1 MSISMNELLS
11 RSFWIFLLLASPAA
25 AQPADQS
32 DQQRRIEGARDHM
45 ERGQELYV
53 QSRFLEA
60 AEEFQ
65 RAYELQPFGAFLYNA
80 AVAYEQ
86 QESWTQ
92 AADFF
97 GRYLEREPNARDA
110 GEVRR
115 RVDQLRT
122 RALDAQA
129 QNPDPNAQ
137 NPDPNAQNP
146 DPNAQN
152 PDPNAQNPDP
162 NAQNPDPNAQNP
174 DPSRP
179 TEPVQPPEEMKSL
192 LSVRTN
198 PEGAQ
203 INVRVGDRI
212 VASGPAPFA
221 QTLDFG
227 DYMVSVE
234 HPDYRTVQE
243 RVRIRPGKVYVVIVE
258 MSQGIFYGYL
268 RVVSN
273 VPGAQ
278 VFIDDRAQGPMG
290 QTPFAHVIPT
300 GEHRVWVDRAGYESA
315 EQTAEIG
322 LGEDVILNVTLER
335 VTYGRI
341 SVVSNVRGAVVFI
354 DDRRMGAVPFNGD
367 VAPGARVVR
376 VEADG
381 MKDWE
386 EEVTVAQ
393 GQVTPVRVRMRPSV
407 GRGAAWI
414 TMGFGAASLA
424 GGIVLG
430 VLASSLE
437 SDLAADRDAGILSN
451 DDSRF
456 TEGLIF
462 SIAADAAFGLATIL
476 GIFSLYYFLR
486 DPLPDSEAT
495 VLTPRD
501 WALSPSVTPTQAGA
515 DFHWWF

>member
-1 MSISMNELLS
+1 MAELLS
-11 RSFWIFLLLASPAA
+11 FVWSIALASTAS

-65 RAYELQPFGAFLYNA
+65 RAYELQPFGAFLFNA

-110 GEVRR
+110 ADVRR
-115 RVDQLRT
+115 RIDQLRT
-122 RALDAQA
+122 RALDAQSTPPDPNT
-129 QNPDPNAQ
+129 QPPDPNTQPPDPNTQPPDPNTQPPDPNTQPPDPNA
-137 NPDPNAQNP
+137 
-146 DPNAQN
+146 
-152 PDPNAQNPDP
+152 
-162 NAQNPDPNAQNP
+162 
-174 DPSRP
+174 
-179 TEPVQPPEEMKSL
+179 EPVVPPEEMKSL

-221 QTLDFG
+221 QTLEFG
-227 DYMVSVE
+227 DYTVSVE

-243 RVRIRPGKVYVVIVE
+243 NVRIRPGKVYVVIVE

-278 VFIDDRAQGPMG
+278 VYVDDREQGAMG

-300 GEHRVWVDRAGYESA
+300 GEHRVWVDRAGYETV
-315 EQTAEIG
+315 EQVASVG
-322 LGEDVILNVTLER
+322 LGEDVILNVNLER

-341 SVVSNVRGAVVFI
+341 SVISNVRGAAVFV
-354 DDRRMGAVPFNGD
+354 DDERVGEVPFNGD
-367 VAPGARVVR
+367 VAPGPRVVR

-386 EEVTVAQ
+386 EEVNVAQ
-393 GQVTPVRVRMRPSV
+393 GQVTPVRVRLRPSV
-407 GRGAAWI
+407 GRGAAWV
-414 TMGFGAASLA
+414 TMGFGAAFTA

-430 VLASSLE
+430 VVANTLE
-437 SDLAADRDAGILSN
+437 TDLQADRDAGILAS
-451 DDSRF
+451 DDPRF
-456 TEGLIF
+456 TEGLVF
-462 SIAADAAFGLATIL
+462 SIAADASFGVAVIL
-476 GIFSLYYFLR
+476 GAFSLYYFLR
-486 DPLPDSEAT
+486 DPLPESEAT

-501 WALSPSVTPTQAGA
+501 WALAPSLSPTHAGA
-515 DFHWWF
+515 DLHWWF